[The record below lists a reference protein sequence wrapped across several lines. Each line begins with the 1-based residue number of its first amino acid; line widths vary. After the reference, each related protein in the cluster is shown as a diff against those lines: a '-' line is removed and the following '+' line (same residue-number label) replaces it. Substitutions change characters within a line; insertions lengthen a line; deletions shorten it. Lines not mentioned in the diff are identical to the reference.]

1 MNLPCEMITRRKKN
15 NDSSVANARKYKV
28 AETLKSYPKCAMIF
42 FQSNYFWFYL
52 FFHAFHYF
60 CIINCFFCEKNWYHC
75 LSSLCSKYINFE
87 TIILLY
93 KLFLFRSTLNYLKDL
108 EFQSMSKWTRL
119 FSVNGLGLNFCGIFE
134 DKNYRSALGKIGNSQ
149 KQWKD

>member
-42 FQSNYFWFYL
+42 FSIQL
-52 FFHAFHYF
+52 FLILPFFP
-60 CIINCFFCEKNWYHC
+60 CFPLFLYYKLLFLWKKNGYHC

-108 EFQSMSKWTRL
+108 EFESIGFNELCRYKCFEISKLNWTR
-119 FSVNGLGLNFCGIFE
+119 F
-134 DKNYRSALGKIGNSQ
+134 
-149 KQWKD
+149 